1 MEEEIQKE
9 KEQKK
14 ENPEEKLQE
23 DFDEETLLK
32 EADEYQRLL
41 GEVAEYKDKN
51 IRLLAEFE
59 NARKRMDRDKMEFI
73 KYANEGLIIQFLD
86 ILDDLER
93 AVRVAEEK
101 HQDYDSFLKG
111 VEMIMNRIYDVLKKS
126 GVKPMDVKG
135 KLFDPHC
142 HEPLL
147 QEETKEAQEGTI
159 LEELQKGYFYHDR
172 VIRTA
177 KVKLA
182 KKPTLEQP
190 IENNNNNNNN

>member
-1 MEEEIQKE
+1 MKKEEEL
-9 KEQKK
+9 KK
-14 ENPEEKLQE
+14 QNPEEKLPE

-41 GEVAEYKDKN
+41 SEVAEYKDKH

-59 NARKRMDRDKMEFI
+59 NARKRMERDKNEFI
-73 KYANEGLIIQFLD
+73 KYANEALIAQFLD

-93 AVRVAEEK
+93 TVQAAQEK
-101 HQDYDSFLKG
+101 HQDYESFLKG
-111 VEMIMNRIYDVLKKS
+111 IEMVMNRVYDILKKS
-126 GVKPMDVKG
+126 GVKLMDIKG
-135 KLFDPHC
+135 KMFDPHC

-147 QEETKEAQEGTI
+147 QEDHKEIPEGTV

-182 KKPTLEQP
+182 KKPTESEVEEQ
-190 IENNNNNNNN
+190 EKK